1 MESLNVFDWIV
12 LAIVIA
18 SSIYGL
24 MRGFAR
30 ELLALGAW
38 VAAYF
43 LARMFGYQLSGVME
57 NWIDNPL
64 VRATVAHVV
73 LFIVTLLV
81 SGLVINMVA
90 KLIVITGLTATDH
103 IFGMVFGIIRG
114 ALIVVVIVSLLSLT
128 PISGDTWWQN
138 SLLIPHFVVVDD
150 WTYKFTS
157 EISSLLNIIEPALS
171 VVPNEG

>member
-1 MESLNVFDWIV
+1 
-12 LAIVIA
+12 
-18 SSIYGL
+18 
-24 MRGFAR
+24 
-30 ELLALGAW
+30 
-38 VAAYF
+38 
-43 LARMFGYQLSGVME
+43 
-57 NWIDNPL
+57 
-64 VRATVAHVV
+64 
-73 LFIVTLLV
+73 
-81 SGLVINMVA
+81 
-90 KLIVITGLTATDH
+90 
-103 IFGMVFGIIRG
+103 MVFGIIRG